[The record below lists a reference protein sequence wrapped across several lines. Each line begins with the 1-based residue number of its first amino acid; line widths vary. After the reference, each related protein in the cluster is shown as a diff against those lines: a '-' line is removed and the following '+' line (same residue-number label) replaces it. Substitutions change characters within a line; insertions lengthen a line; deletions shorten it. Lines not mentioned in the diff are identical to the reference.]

1 MNARTLLRTVL
12 VGLLPAACVQPVD
25 VPPPASVVRHW
36 TIGVAPIVG
45 DAEPR
50 LPFTNRFIVDLSA
63 MPNVSVGSLA
73 ARQDSSAFEVA
84 HDRKLSVAARLHADG
99 HCMDFSYTVMQEGQQ
114 QAVFSLVVPLLPA
127 GTEPSS
133 ACVDRAA
140 TAFYQALV
148 LQGL

>member
-1 MNARTLLRTVL
+1 MRARSLLRTLL

-25 VPPPASVVRHW
+25 VPPPVSMARHW

-63 MPNVSVGSLA
+63 MPNVSVSGLV
-73 ARQDSSAFEVA
+73 ARQDASAFQVA
-84 HDRKLSVAARLHADG
+84 QGGKLSVAPVLHADG

-114 QAVFSLVVPLLPA
+114 QAVFGLVVPLLPA

-148 LQGL
+148 LQEL